1 MKNCFDLEY
10 HGLTTGGYVCKK
22 SNHPIVHVL
31 FLKMLSLPVY
41 VQVLLMGFNTTQ
53 STVSMTI
60 IFFRSIP
67 GRNMYEHIE
76 QVAQTTMYKKM
87 RNCVAIQTCFCRT
100 FGVSV
105 TDQRATRNE
114 LSTDGPP

>member
-1 MKNCFDLEY
+1 MAWPQEATYAKN
-10 HGLTTGGYVCKK
+10 LTTLLC
-22 SNHPIVHVL
+22 NVHVL